1 MLRHSMRA
9 MNTDCLLI
17 LHVNGVNDERAGRA
31 ALMRAAARV
40 QEYERTFSRFQ
51 PDSGLSRL
59 NEGPSDRVQVS
70 AELAALLARA
80 LEYARLT
87 GGVFDPLVLAELEAL
102 GYDRTFEE
110 VSSRGHALH
119 PVAARARTHWT
130 LVQVDAARGVVNRP
144 PGARIDL
151 GGVAKGAAADAAM
164 SELASFPGALID
176 LGGDIRAH
184 GQPDDADGWIVAVDE
199 PAGPHVTSLDYLK
212 LRDGAVATSS
222 VRRRQWS
229 AQRQDGTSHYRPAH
243 RPAGLLRRG
252 PVHSHRRHRG
262 ARRRGGEGGPDP
274 RRRFTVGRWRDEPCS
289 RPSRN
294 GLGHRR
300 RRLPVHGRMEV
311 LCSGAPV
318 ASPDLSWS

>member
-1 MLRHSMRA
+1 MLRYSTRA

-17 LHVNGVNDERAGRA
+17 LHVNGVDDEGAGST
-31 ALMRAAARV
+31 ALMRAVARV
-40 QEYERTFSRFQ
+40 QEYERTFSRFR

-59 NEGPSDRVQVS
+59 NEGPSDRVQVC

-87 GGVFDPLVLAELEAL
+87 GGVFDPLMLTDLEAL

-110 VSSRGHALH
+110 VSSRGHAPY

-130 LVQVDAARGVVNRP
+130 MVQVDAARGVVNRP

-184 GQPDDADGWIVAVDE
+184 GQPDDAVGWIVAVDE
-199 PAGPHVTSLDYLK
+199 PAGPHVASLDHLK

-222 VRRRQWS
+222 VRRRQW
-229 AQRQDGTSHYRPAH
+229 ARNGRT
-243 RPAGLLRRG
+243 
-252 PVHSHRRHRG
+252 VHHII
-262 ARRRGGEGGPDP
+262 DP
-274 RRRFTVGRWRDEPCS
+274 RTGQEASSGVVQCTAIADTAEHADVAAKVGLILGVDSPLEHGEMSRALGLRGMAWVTADGGYQYTEGWRS
-289 RPSRN
+289 YA
-294 GLGHRR
+294 LGRQ
-300 RRLPVHGRMEV
+300 
-311 LCSGAPV
+311 
-318 ASPDLSWS
+318 